1 MNKEYNFGGTF
12 KMLKRKITLFKLLGF
27 TVSLDASWVI
37 ILFLV
42 IWSLAKGLFPAYY
55 LDLSEANYW
64 RMGLA
69 GAIGLFI
76 SIIIHE
82 FSHALVAR
90 KYGLE
95 IKGITLFIFG
105 GVAEMKDEPKN
116 PKTEFFMALA
126 GPVTS
131 MMLSVLFA
139 ALYQIAGTM
148 ELSKPIMGIL
158 GYLSAINMIL
168 AIFNMVP
175 AFPTDGGRIL
185 RSILW
190 WIKGDIKWATKMA
203 SRVSFIFAILIIFN
217 GVMYM
222 LGGNLISGIWW
233 ILIGTFLFNAAGS
246 SYQSLMIKQSFE
258 GKTVR
263 DFMNPNPVTVPSGI
277 TLDEFVETYL
287 YRYHYKMFPVIQGN
301 EISGLITI
309 QSLKTHP
316 QEEWKKI
323 HISQA
328 MQAKDQDNSKAADT
342 PVKDA
347 LSQMN
352 ETGLSRLLV
361 TQKEKTV
368 GIITLKDLLEFFTLK
383 MELERK

>member
-1 MNKEYNFGGTF
+1 
-12 KMLKRKITLFKLLGF
+12 MLKRKITLFKLLGF

-328 MQAKDQDNSKAADT
+328 MQAKDQDNSIAADT